1 MPKSVCLPT
10 AMPSLPGVVDRSV
23 FWKTIA
29 SRVVPSPSVMIAR
42 LTPRVRTAGNANSRP
57 IGTVPNTPA
66 NRASSK
72 DQPQSAAACPAM
84 KAPVPARA

>member
-1 MPKSVCLPT
+1 MPKSVWLPT

-42 LTPRVRTAGNANSRP
+42 LTPRVRTAGSANSSP

-66 NRASSK
+66 SRASSK
-72 DQPQSAAACPAM
+72 GQPQSAAACPAM